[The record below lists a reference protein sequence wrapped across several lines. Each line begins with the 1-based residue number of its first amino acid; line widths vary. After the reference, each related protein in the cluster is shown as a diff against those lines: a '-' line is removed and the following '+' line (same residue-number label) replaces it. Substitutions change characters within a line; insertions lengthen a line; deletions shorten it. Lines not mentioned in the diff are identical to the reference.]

1 MEALK
6 WGGFAPQEV
15 GGGWEGTLKVAE
27 QWIRAR
33 GKCSLV
39 AHTVKNLPA
48 VWETQIR
55 SPVGRERGREDSL
68 GKETA
73 THSRNPTDRGA

>member
-6 WGGFAPQEV
+6 WVGFAHQEV
-15 GGGWEGTLKVAE
+15 GGGWEGTFKVAE
-27 QWIRAR
+27 QWITAW

-48 VWETQIR
+48 VWETRIP
-55 SPVGRERGREDSL
+55 SLVGGGEESL
-68 GKETA
+68 GKEMA
-73 THSRNPTDRGA
+73 THSRNLMDRGA

>member
-6 WGGFAPQEV
+6 WVGFAHQEV
-15 GGGWEGTLKVAE
+15 GGGWEGTFKVAE
-27 QWIRAR
+27 QWITAW

-48 VWETQIR
+48 VWET
-55 SPVGRERGREDSL
+55 RGVSALSSASCFTGLRH
-68 GKETA
+68 GP
-73 THSRNPTDRGA
+73 H